1 MIQSIGRVWL
11 AFFMA
16 SASTHALADPKIP
29 YFWDAKEQLTAPQL
43 DSNARISFLTTLDFP
58 PFNYIDD
65 TGRPSGFH
73 VDLANAICRELGVVN
88 RCSIQALPWQ
98 ELEPALLAGNAD
110 AILAGLKPTAE
121 NRTQLSFGRPY
132 LRFPARFIAVDGNEL
147 SDALPVEV
155 SGRRIG
161 VISGSAHE
169 AMLRDYFLDAK
180 VVTFSRVDWLLS
192 DLKSGKLDAAFGD
205 GMQLSFWLG
214 SSSSDNCCRFLGGPY
229 LSDKYL
235 GPGLSIVTSLE
246 NTTLSAALDYALR
259 ELTGNG
265 TFSELY
271 LRYFPVSFY

>member
-1 MIQSIGRVWL
+1 MQSIGRVML
-11 AFFMA
+11 IAVIA
-16 SASTHALADPKIP
+16 GASTPVLADPKIP

-43 DSNARISFLTTLDFP
+43 DGNARISFLTTLDFP
-58 PFNYIDD
+58 PFNFIDD

-73 VDLANAICRELGVVN
+73 VDLANAICRELNVVN

-98 ELEPALLAGNAD
+98 ELEPALLGGNAD

-121 NRTQLSFGRPY
+121 NRKRLSFGRPY
-132 LRFPARFIAVDGNEL
+132 LRFPGRFVAVSGGKI
-147 SDALPVEV
+147 SDAAPVEI
-155 SGRRIG
+155 SGRKIG

-180 VVTFSRVDWLLS
+180 VVTFSRIDWLLS

-214 SSSSDNCCRFLGGPY
+214 SSSSDNCCRFVGGPY

-235 GPGLSIVTSLE
+235 GPGLSIVTSKE
-246 NTTLSAALDYALR
+246 NTKLSAALDYALR